1 MKEGNTNA
9 ITNNPTAM
17 FTESKVKERAKKE
30 RAKKERSTFTSKGYD
45 VVAKSIPCVCGGG
58 GGRGDGRG
66 DKDTTRGGGRGD
78 KDTTRNKQVI
88 EDFLPEKY
96 SNPICHLTGH
106 THPFLT

>member
-66 DKDTTRGGGRGD
+66 DKDTTR
-78 KDTTRNKQVI
+78 NKQVI